1 MTRST
6 CGVSMMECDTTRY
19 DAENHVWEV
28 GTLSSIGLFFV
39 QRGSPKFKFR
49 WEAEA
54 YLNNQEVE
62 NEIV

>member
-1 MTRST
+1 
-6 CGVSMMECDTTRY
+6 MMECDTTRY